1 MEKAS
6 KWLEEDWERLEE
18 ASMRWVRRLKHL
30 EKTSKRRKEASRRL
44 ERLPKDRVTADE
56 RSEMLWKWHERP
68 FNRIE
73 AALRPPE
80 RVELAPYRDGSG

>member
-1 MEKAS
+1 M
-6 KWLEEDWERLEE
+6 RLE
-18 ASMRWVRRLKHL
+18 RGRKHL
-30 EKTSKRRKEASRRL
+30 EKTPKRREEASKCR

-56 RSEMLWKWHERP
+56 RSEMLWKWNERP

-73 AALRPPE
+73 AARRPPE